1 MNTKE
6 KYTEIIKEVMRNEAV
21 SKDKLTALAEKHGA
35 NKLKIQGYL
44 RKAGVIEG
52 MGNGVNRVLIRG
64 QEVEPYADKVLE
76 LTKGGY
82 EKKKGKEGT
91 WTKAFKDEMKN
102 VDDPNTHAR
111 AEAAI
116 DLNAKLLEMMNAHM
130 DKVQIN
136 TNKQNE
142 YIAQLERRIE
152 NLTGFADIIGVTNVS
167 IEVLENKVQALQD
180 IYAGHKTEIK
190 NNTNDGVIEDLTKRI
205 EFLEQYDYSKE
216 IDDINTE
223 IVHHGDWLSGHDTE
237 LATFRSQLKDQADKL
252 AAMQVRLDAQLT
264 HICEHRGN
272 GNVLRALHQ
281 LLGELI

>member
-1 MNTKE
+1 
-6 KYTEIIKEVMRNEAV
+6 
-21 SKDKLTALAEKHGA
+21 
-35 NKLKIQGYL
+35 
-44 RKAGVIEG
+44 
-52 MGNGVNRVLIRG
+52 
-64 QEVEPYADKVLE
+64 
-76 LTKGGY
+76 
-82 EKKKGKEGT
+82 
-91 WTKAFKDEMKN
+91 
-102 VDDPNTHAR
+102 
-111 AEAAI
+111 
-116 DLNAKLLEMMNAHM
+116 M

-152 NLTGFADIIGVTNVS
+152 NLTGFADIIGVSNFS
-167 IEVLENKVQALQD
+167 IEELENKVQALQD

-190 NNTNDGVIEDLTKRI
+190 NNTNDGVIEDLTKRV

-281 LLGELI
+281 LLGALV